1 MSVYICG
8 NCGYME
14 RGEYFSF
21 FNYQITYEND
31 DLIEKSCYIPYCPK
45 CKNTNIW
52 EVSGKPMNRRSF

>member
-1 MSVYICG
+1 MRVYICG

-14 RGEYFSF
+14 REEYFPF

-31 DLIEKSCYIPYCPK
+31 GLIEKPCYIPYCPK
-45 CKNTNIW
+45 CENTNIW